1 MESRSGSAAIGADQP
16 RHRTKLKDLRSK
28 VTNGTKV
35 FAIGGDGRGAWT
47 RRWKDLNEAHV
58 ADLGGLGGLSEAQL
72 SLCRRCAALEV
83 QLEQME
89 AKMSEGDVTVDMD
102 LYGRLAGHLRR
113 ILETLGIERRAKP
126 VEQPLTLQRYLE
138 LRAEAEQTR
147 GDRRNG

>member
-1 MESRSGSAAIGADQP
+1 MHSGSDSLANGARSIRP
-16 RHRTKLKDLRSK
+16 RTKLKDLRSK

-47 RRWKDLNEAHV
+47 RRWKDMNEAHV
-58 ADLGGLGGLSEAQL
+58 ADLGGPEGLSEAQL

-113 ILETLGIERRAKP
+113 ILETLGIERRAKSLEH
-126 VEQPLTLQRYLE
+126 VLTLERYLE
-138 LRAEAEQTR
+138 LRAEAEQAPS
-147 GDRRNG
+147 GSCNG